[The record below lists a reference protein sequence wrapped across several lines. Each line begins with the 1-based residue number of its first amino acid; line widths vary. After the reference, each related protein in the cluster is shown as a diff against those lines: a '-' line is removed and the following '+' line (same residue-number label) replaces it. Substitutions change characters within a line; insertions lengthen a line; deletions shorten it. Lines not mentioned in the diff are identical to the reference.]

1 MKLKGIISGL
11 IAVTAIGLMAT
22 VAHAETYSVT
32 SAVADAQ
39 TRTADINVVATPDT
53 DESGTMGTFNINGY
67 VIYLEY
73 NPQETTPVLQ
83 EGTDLTG
90 GDVYAVAGADFN
102 TENSVLVS
110 GIVDSKTTATSQTLA
125 ISWAS
130 KDPVTVD
137 AANEILSSVE
147 FKVEEGVSSADIDL
161 TVGSV
166 TSNGTDAKDST
177 DPSVKVASGTITLD
191 HDTFVIGDETGD
203 ELVTS
208 DDVIVLKMIVN
219 GYTDDEIK
227 AIYPGLNKE
236 AGKLKDP
243 VSDISS
249 DDVIILKMIINGY
262 TFDEIQAIYPGFNSQ
277 Q

>member
-53 DESGTMGTFNINGY
+53 DEDGTLGDFNVNGY

-83 EGTDLTG
+83 EGKDLTG
-90 GDVYAVAGADFN
+90 GDVYAVAGANFN
-102 TENSVLVS
+102 SADSVLVS
-110 GIVDSKTTATSQTLA
+110 GIVDDKTTATSQTLA

-130 KDPVTVD
+130 KEPVTVD
-137 AANEILSSVE
+137 TANEILSSVE

-166 TSNGTDAKDST
+166 TSNGTDSKDST
-177 DPSVKVASGTITLD
+177 DPSIKVASGTITLD
-191 HDTFVIGDETGD
+191 EETFIAGDVTGD
-203 ELVTS
+203 NTVTY
-208 DDVIVLKMIVN
+208 DDAIALKMVVN

-236 AGKLKDP
+236 AGKLKDAT
-243 VSDISS
+243 SDITY
-249 DDVIILKMIINGY
+249 DDVIITLMKINGY
-262 TFDEIQAIYPGFNSQ
+262 TSDEIRNIYPGYSN
-277 Q
+277 

>member
-53 DESGTMGTFNINGY
+53 DESGTLGNFNINGY

-83 EGTDLTG
+83 EGKDLTG
-90 GDVYAVAGADFN
+90 GDVYAVAGTNFNNAD
-102 TENSVLVS
+102 SVLVS
-110 GIVDSKTTATSQTLA
+110 GIVDDKTTATSQTLA
-125 ISWAS
+125 VSWAS

-137 AANEILSSVE
+137 TANEILSSVE
-147 FKVEEGVSSADIDL
+147 FKVEEGVSSTDIDL

-177 DPSVKVASGTITLD
+177 DPSIKVASGTITLD
-191 HDTFVIGDETGD
+191 EETFKYGDANQDGMI
-203 ELVTS
+203 TS
-208 DDVIVLKMIVN
+208 SDVSMTVVWTLN
-219 GYTDDEIK
+219 GTGYTDLQKKIVDVN
-227 AIYPGLNKE
+227 GD
-236 AGKLKDP
+236 GM
-243 VSDISS
+243 ISS
-249 DDVIILKMIINGY
+249 TDVAYIVQKVLNGDSY
-262 TFDEIQAIYPGFNSQ
+262 KFPVEQ